1 MLAFFGKIFK
11 IVLWM
16 FSLSHWSRC
25 CVQILWNLADGKS
38 LKSCVVYLTKKNKIS
53 SGSPAVASC
62 RYCADRAQNLPG
74 PALDNVLRVLQISS
88 KSVYFW
94 LSYSWTRDIAKLQRK
109 VNPIF
114 GRSLASSR
122 IIMFDKWK
130 IQWTVLCG
138 SCCNAVQLPIMSPR
152 RWTRHCLWTALL
164 MPWN

>member
-1 MLAFFGKIFK
+1 MLAFFWKNF
-11 IVLWM
+11 
-16 FSLSHWSRC
+16 
-25 CVQILWNLADGKS
+25 QN
-38 LKSCVVYLTKKNKIS
+38 CVVDVFIVTLIEVLCSNFVKFGRREIVEIVRCLPDKKEQNFFWLS
-53 SGSPAVASC
+53 SC